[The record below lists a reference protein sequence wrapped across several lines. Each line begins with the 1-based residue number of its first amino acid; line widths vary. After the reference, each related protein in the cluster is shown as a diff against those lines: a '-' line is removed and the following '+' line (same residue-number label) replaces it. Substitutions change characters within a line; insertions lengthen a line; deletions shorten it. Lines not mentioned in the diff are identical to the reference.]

1 MPGEGSNMTRPMVN
15 TTVTMQKSINTY
27 TYNSKNLF
35 LSYGLAIF
43 FALLANLLGAFAYWR
58 NGASFNKS
66 ISSFWPVQKD
76 EELGEFLNDEVLVH
90 LKPLPL
96 EKTTKK
102 TVLKFGSLRD
112 GHWGLRR
119 ASVVKVGRNRRKS
132 LRPRRPSQF
141 GEFRFH
147 SGSRETPEQKSV

>member
-1 MPGEGSNMTRPMVN
+1 MKE
-15 TTVTMQKSINTY
+15 SINTY

-76 EELGEFLNDEVLVH
+76 EELGNFLNGEVLVH

-119 ASVVKVGRNRRKS
+119 VSVVKGGRERRKS
-132 LRPRRPSQF
+132 LRPRRQSQV

-147 SGSRETPEQKSV
+147 SGSRERKSV